1 MEVSKFLLVWAFW
14 FLATLVMGDLVTL
27 VAIRFMAVLMAVGI
41 LATIAVLAR
50 EDTRRVRMAIRI
62 FLS

>member
-41 LATIAVLAR
+41 LATIAVLAG